1 MNDSGCMCQHFIS
14 FFFIIAGICVTLYEK
29 DHLIESTIL
38 QFIILQL
45 LLTHDLFLFCVCFSD
60 NVLCFFSFITYI
72 SFINLI
78 FQPLNFVSIF
88 VFSYSF
94 FKTLLMANFL
104 YDMNEID
111 DLLLEKMYSVPPV
124 EDRMEECHI
133 CLENSVER
141 PFVRKF
147 HCRHFFHSECLVEWF
162 KNTPDD
168 ILICP
173 VCKQQLLRENLI

>member
-1 MNDSGCMCQHFIS
+1 MNDSYCMCQHFIS

-38 QFIILQL
+38 QFMILQL

-60 NVLCFFSFITYI
+60 NVLCFFAFITYI

-78 FQPLNFVSIF
+78 FLPLNFVSIF
-88 VFSYSF
+88 IFSYSF

-104 YDMNEID
+104 HDMNERD

-133 CLENSVER
+133 CLENSFER

-147 HCRHFFHSECLVEWF
+147 HCRHFFHSECLEEWF

-168 ILICP
+168 VLICP
-173 VCKQQLLRENLI
+173 VCKQQLFHENLI